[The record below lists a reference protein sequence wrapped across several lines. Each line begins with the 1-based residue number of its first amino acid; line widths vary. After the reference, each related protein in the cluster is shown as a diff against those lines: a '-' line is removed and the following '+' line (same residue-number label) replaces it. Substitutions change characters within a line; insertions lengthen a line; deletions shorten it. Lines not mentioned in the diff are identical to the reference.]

1 MLTLIL
7 EQEHKRQ
14 SCNVRFNFCKP
25 SLTFKMFRF
34 VLFVVLA
41 VGYIESITIDEVYQR
56 VKLLEYSV
64 AQLKAQNEALQ
75 NRDVELEMKLRESA
89 EELRRELDQVY
100 K

>member
-1 MLTLIL
+1 
-7 EQEHKRQ
+7 
-14 SCNVRFNFCKP
+14 
-25 SLTFKMFRF
+25 MFRF

-41 VGYIESITIDEVYQR
+41 VGYIESITIDEVYSK

-100 K
+100 N